1 MGRISNRQW
10 IPATKAT
17 PRQMRRTTQRT
28 DRNQLRKE
36 DGELYLATENTE
48 KLKMK
53 WIECLFVII
62 WICLIAGL
70 QIWRVKVPE
79 KSAIASN
86 LTIVII
92 VLGAIGVISRYTYQA
107 LQKPSKKEVEEI
119 KRKDR
124 EAIADI
130 VIAKLREQFPDKSS
144 NTVRSNEQKE
154 YILKGIERSKSDDPI
169 KILEDLVQ
177 QEKRI
182 DTKIKENIKSLI
194 ERNKEI
200 SIFAQSQGK
209 LIIAL
214 NATNKILEYSP
225 QDSFAFRERG
235 FINHRLGKVDDAEKD
250 YLKSL
255 ELSLTDIEKASSLIS
270 VGIFYSRTAKLEKA
284 VECYESAYKIGEK
297 LDNSVIK
304 ASSDI
309 NLSNVYNNLGKT
321 QEAET
326 LMNRAIIEFEKIGD
340 TKALAYAQTN
350 QATYYLEHGKIHEAK
365 ERLESAK
372 QIAEEEK
379 DDLFRS
385 AIYTNLSNLYST
397 LNDYYL
403 AEEYALKAIEID
415 NKLKLEGSLATN
427 HGNLGTIYRRQGKL
441 LKAEEAHNK
450 SLILFTKLND
460 EQGICRSLLN
470 FGNIRLQQK
479 NYEEAKKYF
488 DKGLSI
494 AKRIGNK
501 QYIANG
507 HGNLC
512 VLHMEQ
518 GNFKDAETHIKEALS
533 IYDDIDYE
541 YEKASALYNLAS
553 IYKETGKKEA
563 AVENWNESKKIFE
576 KIGLP
581 HMVENVN
588 NELSKLNIDHA
599 NINDPN
605 NIKRPYEFLIQTIKC
620 KIPNGLVF
628 SFEKINKDEEMTIGV
643 NQETSFICFENDVP
657 ISINNFIERI
667 RLYYEKNLP
676 SRKEEIKR
684 EEIELNTLNISKYEI
699 TITFP
704 PKTFFKPTDGAQ
716 LIAKGARCIIEIHK
730 EFSKFSNFEMFS
742 IDRDTVAQRRWAS
755 TKDHDIGMVLQ
766 KDASSEDKI
775 KIGFQMKNG
784 TMSVNK
790 DGESYKDPL
799 LELLKI
805 ELKPIE

>member
-1 MGRISNRQW
+1 M
-10 IPATKAT
+10 
-17 PRQMRRTTQRT
+17 
-28 DRNQLRKE
+28 
-36 DGELYLATENTE
+36 
-48 KLKMK
+48 
-53 WIECLFVII
+53 
-62 WICLIAGL
+62 
-70 QIWRVKVPE
+70 
-79 KSAIASN
+79 AIAV
-86 LTIVII
+86 LGIWKII
-92 VLGAIGVISRYTYQA
+92 VSEESEIAKRLGIGIAVLVCFGIIVAIVHKTYTE
-107 LQKPSKKEVEEI
+107 PSKKQI
-119 KRKDR
+119 
-124 EAIADI
+124 EAKENQDANRIADRLLSKLKEDSSI
-130 VIAKLREQFPDKSS
+130 PLENSERINEYKKYLIQGIKIAKDEDPANILRTLI
-144 NTVRSNEQKE
+144 NNEE
-154 YILKGIERSKSDDPI
+154 
-169 KILEDLVQ
+169 KIDA
-177 QEKRI
+177 
-182 DTKIKENIKSLI
+182 TIKENVKNLI

-200 SIFAQSQGK
+200 SIFAQSQGE

-235 FINHRLGKVDDAEKD
+235 FINHRLGKVNDAEKD

-270 VGIFYSRTAKLEKA
+270 VGVFYSRIGKLEKA
-284 VECYESAYKIGEK
+284 AECYESAYKIGEK

-309 NLSNVYNNLGKT
+309 NLSNVYDNLGKAR
-321 QEAET
+321 EAET
-326 LMNRAIIEFEKIGD
+326 LMNRAIIELEKIGD
-340 TKALAYAQTN
+340 TKTLAYAQTN
-350 QATYYLEHGKIHEAK
+350 QATYYLAHGKIHEAK
-365 ERLESAK
+365 KRLESAK
-372 QIAEEEK
+372 QIAEKEK

-385 AIYTNLSNLYST
+385 TIYTNLSNLYST

-415 NKLKLEGSLATN
+415 KGLKLEGSLATN
-427 HGNLGTIYRRQGKL
+427 YGNLGIIFKQQGKL
-441 LKAEEAHNK
+441 LEAEEEHKK
-450 SLILFTKLND
+450 SLILFRKLND
-460 EQGICRSLLN
+460 EQGICRGLMNL
-470 FGNIRLQQK
+470 GNIGLQQK

-488 DKGLSI
+488 EEGLSI
-494 AKRIGNK
+494 AKQIGNK
-501 QYIANG
+501 QYIANS

-518 GNFKDAETHIKEALS
+518 GNFKDAETNIKEALS
-533 IYDDIDYE
+533 IYDDIDYK
-541 YEKASALYNLAS
+541 YEKACALYNLAS

-563 AVENWNESKKIFE
+563 AVENWNESKKIFK

-581 HMVENVN
+581 HMVENVD
-588 NELSKLNIDHA
+588 NELSKLNIDHS

-676 SRKEEIKR
+676 GRKEEIKR
-684 EEIELNTLNISKYEI
+684 EEIELNTINISKYEI

-704 PKTFFKPTDGAQ
+704 PKTFFKPTNGAQ

-755 TKDHDIGMVLQ
+755 TKDRDIGMVLQ

-805 ELKPIE
+805 KLKTIE